1 MSWINQIIAVT
12 VMNLKTVLERS
23 GSSLVVV
30 IGIAGSVAVM
40 VSLLAMANGLNSTI
54 ASTGDEGRAII
65 LREGSDQELS
75 SGISMQ
81 DIKIIEN
88 SPGIK
93 DLEGEP
99 MIAGEIFTI
108 IDLMKKGTDETSNL
122 PLRGVQ
128 DMSFAIRP
136 EFKIIEG
143 VNFQPGT
150 GQVIVGKGAADQ
162 YQGLNVGNEIDIRN
176 SKWRVV
182 GIFSTEGDVHESEVW
197 ADLTYTQGAFRR
209 GASASVAIVRLE
221 EKESLNDLGIFVEND
236 PRLKLKVE
244 RQSDFYNNQSS
255 GASSVI
261 NAFGY
266 TVAVIMAIGALFA
279 ALNTMYS
286 AVSTRLVEI
295 GTLRAIGFQ
304 GSSVLCALMLES
316 MILALFGGLLG
327 SGIAYLVFNGYTV
340 STLAGGS
347 FSQTSFAFTV
357 TADIVRQGLI
367 LALVVGTFGGILPAW
382 KASRQDITE
391 ALRSI

>member
-1 MSWINQIIAVT
+1 MSWLNQIIAVT

-176 SKWRVV
+176 SKWKVV

-279 ALNTMYS
+279 SLNTMYS

>member
-1 MSWINQIIAVT
+1 MSWLNQIIAVT

-279 ALNTMYS
+279 SLNTMYS

-382 KASRQDITE
+382 KASRQDITA

>member
-1 MSWINQIIAVT
+1 MSWLNQIIAVT
-12 VMNLKTVLERS
+12 IMNLKTVLERS

-108 IDLMKKGTDETSNL
+108 IDLKKKGTDETSNL

-176 SKWRVV
+176 SKWKVV

-221 EKESLNDLGIFVEND
+221 NQESLNELGIFVEND

-304 GSSVLCALMLES
+304 GSSVLFALMLES

>member
-1 MSWINQIIAVT
+1 MSWLNQIIAVT

-176 SKWRVV
+176 SKWKVV

>member
-1 MSWINQIIAVT
+1 MSWLNQIIAVT

-93 DLEGEP
+93 DLGGEP

-279 ALNTMYS
+279 SLNTMYS

>member
-1 MSWINQIIAVT
+1 MSWLNQIIAVT

-108 IDLMKKGTDETSNL
+108 IDLKKKGTDETSNL

-176 SKWRVV
+176 SKWKVV

-221 EKESLNDLGIFVEND
+221 NQESLNELGIFVEND

>member
-1 MSWINQIIAVT
+1 MSWLNQIIAVT

-108 IDLMKKGTDETSNL
+108 IDLKKKGTDETSNL

-128 DMSFAIRP
+128 DKSFAIRP

-176 SKWRVV
+176 SKWKVV

-221 EKESLNDLGIFVEND
+221 NQESLNELGIFVEND

-304 GSSVLCALMLES
+304 GSSVLFALMLES

>member
-1 MSWINQIIAVT
+1 MSWLNQIIAVT

-108 IDLMKKGTDETSNL
+108 IDLKKKGTDETSNL

-176 SKWRVV
+176 SKWKVV

-221 EKESLNDLGIFVEND
+221 NQESLNELGIFVEND

-304 GSSVLCALMLES
+304 GSSVLFALMLES

-382 KASRQDITE
+382 KA
-391 ALRSI
+391 

>member
-1 MSWINQIIAVT
+1 MSWLNQIIAVT

-108 IDLMKKGTDETSNL
+108 IDLKKKGTDETSNL

-176 SKWRVV
+176 SKWKVV

>member
-1 MSWINQIIAVT
+1 MSWFNQIIAVT
-12 VMNLKTVLERS
+12 NMNLRTVLERS

-40 VSLLAMANGLNSTI
+40 VSLLAMAQGLNSTI
-54 ASTGDEGRAII
+54 ASTGDDSRALI
-65 LREGSDQELS
+65 LREGSDSELS

-81 DIKIIEN
+81 DINIIEN
-88 SPGIK
+88 SPGIMK
-93 DLEGEP
+93 FDEEP
-99 MIAGEIFTI
+99 MVAAEIFTI
-108 IDLMKKGTDETSNL
+108 IDLKKKGTEETSNL

-128 DMSFAIRP
+128 GMSFTIRP
-136 EFKIIEG
+136 EFEIIEG

-162 YQGLNVGNEIDIRN
+162 YQGLEVGNEIDIRN
-176 SKWRVV
+176 SKWKVV

-209 GASASVAIVRLE
+209 GASASVAIVKLE
-221 EKESLNDLGIFVEND
+221 DDQSLDKLGIFVEND

-244 RQSDFYNNQSS
+244 RESDFYNNQSS

-304 GSSVLCALMLES
+304 GSSVLFALMLES

-327 SGIAYLVFNGYTV
+327 SGIAYLMFNGYTV

-347 FSQTSFAFTV
+347 FSQTSFAFAV

-391 ALRSI
+391 ALRAI

>member
-1 MSWINQIIAVT
+1 MSWLNQIIAVT

-93 DLEGEP
+93 DLGGEP

-108 IDLMKKGTDETSNL
+108 IDLMKKGTEETSNL

-136 EFKIIEG
+136 EFNIIEG

-176 SKWRVV
+176 SKWKVV

-279 ALNTMYS
+279 SLNTMYS

>member
-1 MSWINQIIAVT
+1 MSWFNQIIAVT
-12 VMNLKTVLERS
+12 NMNLRTVLERS

-40 VSLLAMANGLNSTI
+40 VSLLAMAQGLNSTI
-54 ASTGDEGRAII
+54 ASTGDDSRALI
-65 LREGSDQELS
+65 LREGSDSELS

-81 DIKIIEN
+81 DINIIEN
-88 SPGIK
+88 SPGIMK
-93 DLEGEP
+93 FDEEP
-99 MIAGEIFTI
+99 MVAAEIFTI
-108 IDLMKKGTDETSNL
+108 IDLKKKGTEETSNL

-128 DMSFAIRP
+128 GMSFTIRP
-136 EFKIIEG
+136 EFEIIEG

-162 YQGLNVGNEIDIRN
+162 YQGLEVGNEIDIRN
-176 SKWRVV
+176 SKWKVV

-209 GASASVAIVRLE
+209 GASASVAIVKLE
-221 EKESLNDLGIFVEND
+221 DDQSLDELGIFVEND

-244 RQSDFYNNQSS
+244 RESDFYNNQSS

-304 GSSVLCALMLES
+304 GSSVLFALMLES

-327 SGIAYLVFNGYTV
+327 SGIAYLMFNGYTV

-347 FSQTSFAFTV
+347 FSQTSFAFAV

-391 ALRSI
+391 ALRAI

>member
-1 MSWINQIIAVT
+1 MSWLNQIIAVT

-23 GSSLVVV
+23 GSSLVGV

-93 DLEGEP
+93 DLGGEP

-176 SKWRVV
+176 SKWKVV

>member
-1 MSWINQIIAVT
+1 MSWLNQIIAVT

-316 MILALFGGLLG
+316 MILALFGGILG

>member
-1 MSWINQIIAVT
+1 MSWLNQIIAVT
-12 VMNLKTVLERS
+12 IMNLKTVLERS

>member
-1 MSWINQIIAVT
+1 MSWLNQIIAVT

-209 GASASVAIVRLE
+209 GASASIAIVRLE

>member
-1 MSWINQIIAVT
+1 MSWLNQIIAVT
-12 VMNLKTVLERS
+12 NMNLKTVLDRS

-40 VSLLAMANGLNSTI
+40 VSLLAMAQGLNSTI
-54 ASTGDEGRAII
+54 ASTGEADRALI
-65 LREGSDQELS
+65 LREGSDSELS
-75 SGISMQ
+75 SGIAMQ
-81 DIKIIEN
+81 DINIIAN
-88 SPGIK
+88 APGI
-93 DLEGEP
+93 LEQEDEP
-99 MIAGEIFTI
+99 MIAAEIFTI
-108 IDLMKKGTDETSNL
+108 IDLKKKGTEETSNL

-128 DMSFAIRP
+128 EMSFKIRP
-136 EFKIIEG
+136 EFEIIEG
-143 VNFQPGT
+143 ERFQPGT
-150 GQVIVGKGAADQ
+150 GQVVVGKGAADQ
-162 YQGLNVGNEIDIRN
+162 YQGLQVGNEIDIRN
-176 SKWRVV
+176 SKWKVV
-182 GIFSTEGDVHESEVW
+182 GIFSTQGDVHESEVW

-209 GASASVAIVRLE
+209 GASASVALV
-221 EKESLNDLGIFVEND
+221 KLNSEQALDELGIFVEND

-244 RQSDFYNNQSS
+244 RESDFYNNQSS

-304 GSSVLCALMLES
+304 GSSVLFALMLES

-327 SGIAYLVFNGYTV
+327 SGIAYLMFNGYTV

-347 FSQTSFAFTV
+347 FSQTSFAFAV
-357 TADIVRQGLI
+357 TADIIRQGMI

-391 ALRSI
+391 ALRAI

>member
-1 MSWINQIIAVT
+1 MSWLNQIIAVT

-108 IDLMKKGTDETSNL
+108 IDLKKKGTDETSNL

-176 SKWRVV
+176 SKWKVV

-221 EKESLNDLGIFVEND
+221 NQESLNELGIFVEND

-304 GSSVLCALMLES
+304 GSSVLFALMLES

>member
-1 MSWINQIIAVT
+1 MSWLNQIIAVT
-12 VMNLKTVLERS
+12 NMNLRTVLDRS

-40 VSLLAMANGLNSTI
+40 VSLLAMAQGLNSTI
-54 ASTGDEGRAII
+54 ASTGEDDRALI
-65 LREGSDQELS
+65 LREGSDSELS
-75 SGISMQ
+75 SGISIQ
-81 DIKIIEN
+81 DINIIEN
-88 SPGIK
+88 SPGI
-93 DLEGEP
+93 LEFDEEP
-99 MIAGEIFTI
+99 MVAAEIFTI
-108 IDLMKKGTDETSNL
+108 IDLKKKGTEETSNL
-122 PLRGVQ
+122 PLRGVEE
-128 DMSFAIRP
+128 MSFKIRP
-136 EFKIIEG
+136 EFEIIEG

-162 YQGLNVGNEIDIRN
+162 YQGLEVGNEIDIRN
-176 SKWRVV
+176 SKWKVV
-182 GIFSTEGDVHESEVW
+182 GIFSTQGDVHESEVW

-221 EKESLNDLGIFVEND
+221 NNESLDQLGIFVEND

-244 RQSDFYNNQSS
+244 RESDFFNSQSS

-304 GSSVLCALMLES
+304 GSSVLFALMLES

-347 FSQTSFAFTV
+347 FSQTSFAFAV
-357 TADIVRQGLI
+357 TGNIIRQGLI

-382 KASRQDITE
+382 KASKQDITE

>member
-1 MSWINQIIAVT
+1 MSWLNQIIAVT

-209 GASASVAIVRLE
+209 GASASVAIARLE

>member
-1 MSWINQIIAVT
+1 MSWLNQIIAVT

>member
-1 MSWINQIIAVT
+1 MSWLNQIIAVT

-108 IDLMKKGTDETSNL
+108 IDLKKKGTDETSNL

-176 SKWRVV
+176 SKWKVV

-221 EKESLNDLGIFVEND
+221 NQESLNELGIFVEND

-304 GSSVLCALMLES
+304 GSSVLFALMLES

-382 KASRQDITE
+382 LSLIH
-391 ALRSI
+391 I